1 MTDAVTGTEWAWEA
15 ATEFGFVCGV
25 PDSSLA
31 AAAALWRGPASTAVI
46 CPNEG
51 SAVAM
56 AAGWAM
62 ATNDGCPLVFM
73 QNSGLANALNPLM
86 TLTHPA
92 VQSVPLVLLVGL
104 RGWPGDE
111 PQHEVTGR
119 GTQTMLQAAEIPS
132 RTCDDDLGSVLDAL
146 RASRH
151 EAMAWKAPVAVLVA
165 PSGNSRPDS
174 AGSGGRSTQFWTS
187 SEAVRVVLDCAP
199 TGAIVVSSTGFNT
212 RYVHAYRTAHP
223 GRFDEYV
230 YCVGSMGHA
239 GSVAQGIARARPG
252 SRVIC
257 LDGDGGALMH
267 MGSILMA
274 GWPALRNYIHVIVN
288 NGSHESVGGGD
299 TLAREFSF
307 VTTVDTDQWITGSF
321 QGPLSSVEE
330 LTSLLAAAE
339 GPALVELLARP
350 TFGPPLSRP
359 GPPFASLRLS
369 SNWVRSRREA

>member
-1 MTDAVTGTEWAWEA
+1 MTVASEWARGIA
-15 ATEFGFVCGV
+15 AEFGFVCGV

-31 AAAALWRGPASTAVI
+31 AVADLWRGTASTAVI
-46 CPNEG
+46 CPDEG

-62 ATNDGCPLVFM
+62 ATHAGCPLVFM

-86 TLTHPA
+86 TLTHPM

-111 PQHEVTGR
+111 PQHQVTGR
-119 GTQTMLQAAEIPS
+119 GTQTILQAAEVPGRECS
-132 RTCDDDLGSVLDAL
+132 DDLDSLGLAL
-146 RASRH
+146 LASRN
-151 EAMAWKAPVAVLVA
+151 EALALKSPVAVLVTRSA
-165 PSGNSRPDS
+165 SRRPES
-174 AGSGGRSTQFWTS
+174 TVVGGRSTQSWTS
-187 SEAVRVVLDCAP
+187 DEAVRVALDCAP
-199 TGAIVVSSTGFNT
+199 AGAVVVSSTGFNT

-239 GSVAQGIARARPG
+239 GSVAQGIARARPAA
-252 SRVIC
+252 RVIC

-267 MGSILMA
+267 MGSMLMA
-274 GWPALRNYIHVIVN
+274 GWPPLRNYVHVIVN

-307 VTTVDTDQWITGSF
+307 ATMVDTDRWATGSF
-321 QGPLSSVEE
+321 EGPLSSVAS
-330 LTSLLAAAE
+330 LTSLLLAK
-339 GPALVELLARP
+339 GPVLVELLARP
-350 TFGPPLSRP
+350 ASGPPPLRP
-359 GPPFASLRLS
+359 GSPFASLRTS
-369 SNWVRSRREA
+369 PNG

>member
-1 MTDAVTGTEWAWEA
+1 MTVGPEWAREI

-31 AAAALWRGPASTAVI
+31 ALAALWRGPGSTAVI

-56 AAGWAM
+56 AAGWALG
-62 ATNDGCPLVFM
+62 TDGGCPLVFM

-92 VQSVPLVLLVGL
+92 VHSVPMVLLIGL

-119 GTQTMLQAAEIPS
+119 GTDKMLQAAEIGS
-132 RTCDDDLGSVLDAL
+132 RTCEGGDVASLRLALGMGRDEAL
-146 RASRH
+146 ALKS
-151 EAMAWKAPVAVLVA
+151 PVAVLVA
-165 PSGNSRPDS
+165 HSANDQPGRAGTGGNSVS
-174 AGSGGRSTQFWTS
+174 SWTS
-187 SEAVRVVLDCAP
+187 GEAVRVVLDCAP
-199 TGAIVVSSTGFNT
+199 AGAVIVSSTGYNT
-212 RYVHAYRTAHP
+212 RYAHAYRTACP

-239 GSVAQGIARARPG
+239 GSVAQGIARARPMT
-252 SRVIC
+252 RVIC

-267 MGSILMA
+267 LGSMFMA
-274 GWPALRNYIHVIVN
+274 DWPPLPNYVHVVVN

-299 TLAREFSF
+299 TLARELSF
-307 VTTVDTDQWITGSF
+307 TTMVRASRWVTGSF
-321 QGPLSSVEE
+321 DGPLSSPEA
-330 LTSLLAAAE
+330 LTSLLAAE
-339 GPALVELLARP
+339 GPVLVELLTRP
-350 TFGPPLSRP
+350 AFDPPPSRP
-359 GPPFASLRLS
+359 GRPFACLLS
-369 SNWVRSRREA
+369 SSSTG

>member
-1 MTDAVTGTEWAWEA
+1 MSVGPEWAGEI

-31 AAAALWRGPASTAVI
+31 AVAALWRGSAPTAVI
-46 CPNEG
+46 CPDEG

-62 ATNDGCPLVFM
+62 ATDGGCPLVFM

-92 VQSVPLVLLVGL
+92 VHSVPLVLLIGL

-111 PQHEVTGR
+111 PQHQVTGR

-132 RTCDDDLGSVLDAL
+132 RTCDGDLGSVRLAL
-146 RASRH
+146 RVSRH
-151 EAMAWKAPVAVLVA
+151 QAMALKSPVAVLVA
-165 PSGNSRPDS
+165 HSTNSQPES
-174 AGSGGRSTQFWTS
+174 PGSGGRSTQSWTS
-187 SEAVRVVLDCAP
+187 GEAVRAVLDCAP
-199 TGAIVVSSTGFNT
+199 VGAVVVSSTGFNT
-212 RYVHAYRTAHP
+212 RYVHAYRTVHP

-239 GSVAQGIARARPG
+239 GSVAQGIARARP
-252 SRVIC
+252 SARVLC

-267 MGSILMA
+267 MGSMLMA
-274 GWPALRNYIHVIVN
+274 GWPALRNYVHVIVN

-307 VTTVDTDQWITGSF
+307 ETMVDADRWVTGSF
-321 QGPLSSVEE
+321 QGPLSSVEA
-330 LTSLLAAAE
+330 LTSLLATE
-339 GPALVELLARP
+339 GPVLVELLARP
-350 TFGPPLSRP
+350 AFGPPLSRP
-359 GPPFASLRLS
+359 GPPFARLRTLS
-369 SNWVRSRREA
+369 KRDRGQM